1 MRIRSPF
8 VVAGACL
15 ALSASLFH
23 AAPVQGGNVN
33 YPFNSASGGWTVV
46 NSGSIP
52 PGSQWEWTE
61 DSPSATEGGWH
72 VRRGSELPGTGS
84 YLISPCF
91 FVDGNDGVDKKNS
104 VYFEVFH
111 RFRFGDASM
120 DEVPWALGQVQYRI
134 NAGDW
139 LGIRT
144 SDFVSTSGH
153 VVPTYVSPPPPFI
166 ASTNEPPP
174 GGFLVNAWDGYTKDF
189 GDKDHEPSAFE
200 LNFGLGGDYT
210 FAIGDE
216 IEFRFL
222 MGTQIPLLDAPP
234 ELVWELN
241 SVQIK
246 GVTLCPEPGGI
257 GVASVGVRAGL
268 GGRARRRLPHRV
280 ACGPPCRMRRR
291 PRQRGRRPAFR
302 RGESARPRRWTP
314 KAP

>member
-257 GVASVGVRAGL
+257 GLATVGVLAGL
-268 GGRARRRLPHRV
+268 GWRARRRLTHRV
-280 ACGPPCRMRRR
+280 A
-291 PRQRGRRPAFR
+291 
-302 RGESARPRRWTP
+302 
-314 KAP
+314 